1 MLKGIQVL
9 RAQAVLAMSHGEQL
23 MHMLGLLGTEAFA
36 ASGFIQRLGSTLR
49 RFSTRPGCQIYSF
62 RLSLELLGLTAE
74 GSGLR
79 DGLVLCRDQAFRLDC
94 SGRVAKKRC
103 KLWEV

>member
-36 ASGFIQRLGSTLR
+36 ASGFIQSLGCSA
-49 RFSTRPGCQIYSF
+49 PIH
-62 RLSLELLGLTAE
+62 TATF
-74 GSGLR
+74 LN
-79 DGLVLCRDQAFRLDC
+79 
-94 SGRVAKKRC
+94 
-103 KLWEV
+103 